1 MKKPSV
7 PARKRS
13 PRRRTPQPQE
23 PPITSPS
30 STERGG
36 AASGGAETSK
46 PEGRDP
52 QLEDL
57 SHDAGGRRGHEEEPP
72 PRLSG
77 SQCPELDD
85 VVDIASKESFPASDP
100 PAYLQLHL

>member
-7 PARKRS
+7 PAPEGS
-13 PRRRTPQPQE
+13 PRQPKPAPDD

-36 AASGGAETSK
+36 APAGGGETSK
-46 PEGRDP
+46 PGGRDP
-52 QLEDL
+52 QPADL
-57 SHDAGGRRGHEEEPP
+57 SDDRGGQRAHEEEPP
-72 PRLSG
+72 PKLSG
-77 SQCPELDD
+77 SLCPELDD

-100 PAYLQLHL
+100 PAYLQVHL